1 MTDKT
6 APLPPSRPRRPST
19 VEFVAMMAT
28 LFAIMA
34 LSIDAMLPA
43 LPAIRA
49 ELSPTDVNRVQLVV
63 TSFVLGMGVGT
74 LVSGPLSD
82 SLGRKPVIVA
92 GGLLYMLASLLGWR
106 AGSLE
111 ALLLA
116 RFLQGLGASGP
127 RVVGLAMVRDLHG
140 GREMARIMSFVMTVF
155 VLVPA
160 LAPLV
165 GAAVMALA
173 GWRAIFFL
181 FVLFAFLSTAWVTLR
196 QPETLPSER
205 RRPFRPGP
213 ILAAMREVLT
223 TPASLLAILAA
234 TMVFGMLFSVI
245 STAQQIIGEA
255 FGKGAAFPLWF
266 ALLALGAGTSGLINS
281 RLVMRHGMRKVATAA
296 LTTQWGISL
305 VVLVAFLLGT
315 PDLPLAFALYM
326 VWALSVFFMV
336 GLAGGNLNA
345 LALEPLGHVAGTAST
360 VVSALSTGLSVLIAI
375 PTGLAYD
382 DTPLPIMLSAALAC
396 TFALAAMLALR
407 RNERLNTA

>member
-1 MTDKT
+1 MHHETN
-6 APLPPSRPRRPST
+6 PPRPAAHRPST
-19 VEFVAMMAT
+19 AEFVGMMAT

-34 LSIDAMLPA
+34 LSIDALLPA

-49 ELSPTDVNRVQLVV
+49 EFSPDDSNRVQLVV
-63 TSFVLGMGVGT
+63 TSFVLGMGAGT

-92 GGLLYMLASLLGWR
+92 GGLLYMLASLAGWR

-116 RFLQGLGASGP
+116 RFFQGLGASGP

-160 LAPLV
+160 LAPLL

-181 FVLFAFLSTAWVTLR
+181 FVIFALFATSWVTLR
-196 QPETLPSER
+196 QPETLPPDR

-223 TPASLLAILAA
+223 TPASLLAIVAA

-245 STAQQIIGEA
+245 STAQQVIGEA
-255 FGKGAAFPLWF
+255 FAKGAAFPLWF
-266 ALLALGAGTSGLINS
+266 AVLALGAGTSGLANS

-305 VVLVAFLLGT
+305 VALAAFFFGG
-315 PDLPLAFALYM
+315 DALPFAFPLYM

-382 DTPLPIMLSAALAC
+382 GTPLPIMASATVAC

-407 RNERLNTA
+407 RGERLNAA